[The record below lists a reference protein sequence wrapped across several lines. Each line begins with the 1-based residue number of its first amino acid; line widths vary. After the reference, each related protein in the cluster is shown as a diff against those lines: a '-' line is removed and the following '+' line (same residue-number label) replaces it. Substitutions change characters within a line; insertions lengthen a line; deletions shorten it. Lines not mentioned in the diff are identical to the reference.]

1 MVAARL
7 AWRSRMRA
15 ARDLW
20 SRTRRSLATVFT
32 AAFTTVFTPVLT
44 GCMLVAATTLLAA
57 CSKPAFQNIDITG
70 NTSFPSNF
78 ALPDTSGKVRTLAD
92 YKGKAVILFV
102 GYTHCPDV
110 CPATMAELTEAMK
123 RLGPDASRVQV
134 LFVTLDP
141 SRDTSAVLS
150 QYVHAFDP
158 SFDALRPASDAAR
171 DAFAKDFKL
180 VYAKVPGATA
190 GDYTVDHTAAS
201 YVFDPQGRLR
211 LYARD
216 GQGPDPWVHDLKLLL
231 AS

>member
-1 MVAARL
+1 MFAVRMMAPP
-7 AWRSRMRA
+7 AWRRLTA
-15 ARDLW
+15 VL
-20 SRTRRSLATVFT
+20 SLCLFVALGV
-32 AAFTTVFTPVLT
+32 VLA
-44 GCMLVAATTLLAA
+44 G

-70 NTSFPSNF
+70 NTSFPTDF
-78 ALPDTSGKVRTLAD
+78 ALPDTTGKVRTVAD

-123 RLGPDASRVQV
+123 RLGSDASRVQV

-141 SRDTSAVLS
+141 SRDTPAVLS
-150 QYVHAFDP
+150 QYVHAFSPD
-158 SFDALRPASDAAR
+158 FAALRPGSDTER

-180 VYAKVPGATA
+180 VYAKVPGTTP
-190 GDYTVDHTAAS
+190 DNYTVDHTAAS
-201 YVFDPQGRLR
+201 YVFDPAGHLR

-231 AS
+231 KS